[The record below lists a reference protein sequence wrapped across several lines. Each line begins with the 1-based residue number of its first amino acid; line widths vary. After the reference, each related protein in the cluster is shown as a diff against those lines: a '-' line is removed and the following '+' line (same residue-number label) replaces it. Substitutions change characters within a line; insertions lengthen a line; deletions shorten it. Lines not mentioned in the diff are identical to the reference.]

1 MGDSAASS
9 VGNIGGI
16 NRIEYCRVGRV
27 LTLHAIEMSFL
38 AIVIALILEQVRPLA
53 QQRFVREPLTRYAR
67 QLEDWFNDGQRLH
80 GAIAWLAALLPPLL
94 LLLILQFSLAQW
106 QPLLL
111 LPFNVVVL
119 YVTMGFRQFSHHFT
133 DTHLALRM
141 GDLEQARALVGAWRG
156 RSAER
161 MSSQELA
168 RVAIEEAMLAS
179 HHHVFA
185 PMFCFMIFG
194 PAGAMLYRL
203 ALFFRD
209 QWGGEGFG
217 AFGETTRRAFAAIDW
232 LPLRCTAAAFAMV
245 GNFEDAVY
253 CWRTQGTGWPDQS
266 SGILLASGAGAIG
279 VRLGQPVHEVAG
291 ISERPEL
298 GSGDEADADFM
309 QSAIGLVWRSLVLCV
324 LLFALFSVASWVG

>member
-1 MGDSAASS
+1 
-9 VGNIGGI
+9 
-16 NRIEYCRVGRV
+16 
-27 LTLHAIEMSFL
+27 MSLL
-38 AIVIALILEQVRPLA
+38 AIVITLIIEQVRPLS
-53 QQRFVREPLTRYAR
+53 QQRFVREPLTAFAR

-80 GAIAWLAALLPPLL
+80 GGIAWLAALLPPLL
-94 LLLILQFSLAQW
+94 LILILQFLLAQW

-111 LPFNVVVL
+111 LPFNVAVL

-141 GDLEQARALVGAWRG
+141 GDLDRARILIGEWRG

-161 MSSQELA
+161 MTSQELA

-203 ALFFRD
+203 ALFFRE
-209 QWGGEGFG
+209 QWGREDYGV
-217 AFGETTRRAFAAIDW
+217 FGETARKAFAMIDW
-232 LPLRCTAAAFAMV
+232 LPLRCTATAFVMV

-253 CWRTQGTGWPDQS
+253 CWRTQGAEWDDPG

-279 VRLGQPVHEVAG
+279 VKLGQPIHEIDG

-298 GSGDEADADFM
+298 GSGEEADADFM

-324 LLFALFSVASWVG
+324 LLFALFSVAGWVG